1 MGLEVRDMKVYI
13 TDMLFPDSHYP
24 TPEMSVGF
32 YETVRTLLLSTP
44 APAQQRRLLQ
54 HLEEVS
60 AAANCMQQFALW
72 WEFAKGLHESLDI
85 EAYTPEDR
93 CEIYKLLDA
102 LKELQQ
108 GAILDEDFDIMSFL
122 QFRIKALR
130 PQQRQ
135 VKTVSDDM
143 LTVASEVVVLKPC
156 RDDLSI

>member
-1 MGLEVRDMKVYI
+1 
-13 TDMLFPDSHYP
+13 
-24 TPEMSVGF
+24 
-32 YETVRTLLLSTP
+32 
-44 APAQQRRLLQ
+44 
-54 HLEEVS
+54 
-60 AAANCMQQFALW
+60 MQQFALW